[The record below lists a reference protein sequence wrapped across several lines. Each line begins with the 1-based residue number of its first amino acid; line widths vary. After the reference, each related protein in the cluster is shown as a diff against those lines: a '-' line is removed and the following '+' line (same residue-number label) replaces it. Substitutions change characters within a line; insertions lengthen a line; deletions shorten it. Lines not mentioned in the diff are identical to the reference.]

1 MRKFLLLIYL
11 SSIGEACI
19 AASSI
24 PRIPAEK
31 KTQIIATH
39 STVAMSSVSVFEQY
53 LSVRSAKT
61 PDHLAWSADLQK
73 WYILKFSGPIIS
85 FGVNKNILIVQWKS
99 KDTPPQHATY
109 VLRKNHLYK
118 KKEQRNYE

>member
-1 MRKFLLLIYL
+1 MRTFLLLIYL

-24 PRIPAEK
+24 SRISTEK

-39 STVAMSSVSVFEQY
+39 LTATMTSADIFDQY
-53 LSVRSAKT
+53 ISVRSAKT
-61 PDHLAWSADLQK
+61 PDRLAWSADLKK
-73 WYILKFSGPIIS
+73 WYILRFSGPIIS

-99 KDTPPQHATY
+99 EDTPPQHVTY
-109 VLRKNHLYK
+109 VFRQNHLYK
-118 KKEQRNYE
+118 KKVKKS